1 MNGMKKY
8 TQLIHLN
15 FIYTSTAK
23 TSARKLIY
31 LRSINFNK
39 WNNMKNHKFLRLMV
53 KIAIIFKA
61 NYSSKTIT
69 LKIKLKNLRRM
80 DKMVIKSANKNKQ
93 LRNRNQ
99 IMERNQKKRKI
110 INF

>member
-1 MNGMKKY
+1 
-8 TQLIHLN
+8 
-15 FIYTSTAK
+15 
-23 TSARKLIY
+23 
-31 LRSINFNK
+31 
-39 WNNMKNHKFLRLMV
+39 MKNHKFFRLMV
-53 KIAIIFKA
+53 KIAIIFKT